1 MSFTQTQC
9 STLLSYFNNGMIGVG
24 QNYLPQ
30 INAAAAETGLSE
42 KQVKVCKHLLIYI
55 YCTYAICIV

>member
-9 STLLSYFNNGMIGVG
+9 STLLSYFNNGMTGVG

-30 INAAAAETGLSE
+30 INAAAAETGLLE

-55 YCTYAICIV
+55 WST

>member
-9 STLLSYFNNGMIGVG
+9 STLPSYFNNGMIGVG

-55 YCTYAICIV
+55 WST